1 MGPDVKIILFATI
14 GVVLALLS
22 RRTLN
27 SPAQHGFHR
36 FLAWL
41 AILAL
46 LLGNIEHWFVD
57 KYSPRQLL
65 SWLLLGISIYL
76 VTHGAVLLG
85 RHGHVDP
92 TRPGGALFRF
102 EKTTRLVRVSVYR
115 FIRHPLYGSLIFLA
129 WGIFLKNPNV
139 PGASLAL
146 VATLFMVFTARVEES
161 ECIRYFGRSYRE
173 YMDRTR
179 MFIPYLV

>member
-1 MGPDVKIILFATI
+1 MGTDVRIFLFLTLTTA
-14 GVVLALLS
+14 LALLS
-22 RRTLN
+22 RRTLM
-27 SPAQHGFHR
+27 SPTQHGFHR
-36 FLAWL
+36 FFAWV

-46 LLGNIEHWFVD
+46 LLGNIDHWFVD
-57 KYSPRQLL
+57 RYSPRQLL

-76 VTHGAVLLG
+76 VAHGAVLLG
-85 RHGHVDP
+85 RHGHADP
-92 TRPGGALFRF
+92 ARPGAALFRF

-129 WGIFLKNPNV
+129 WGIYLKNPNV
-139 PGASLAL
+139 AGAGLAL
-146 VATLFMVFTARVEES
+146 VATLFMVLTARVEEG